1 MQSDNK
7 QYYIESELGTLRK
20 IMIHSPD
27 GGIGKIIPG
36 TFSDNLYD
44 DIVHLKSMQK
54 EYNHYVQLLLYFLD
68 PEKIKY
74 LKQCRAAQDEK
85 TRANCFIPG
94 KKEYFNSDKVL
105 EVQHVLEQIVKDESV
120 KLRLISAVCSYEE
133 SSHVTQQQLET
144 IDDAALLAK
153 ILISGILPA
162 SANATKEDQYIFPPV
177 PNFIFTR
184 DIAIMIK
191 DHVLLSRMATTSRK
205 RESLITK
212 FLALFFLFKE
222 DTSRVME
229 VIEDS
234 DFFLYEERERKARF
248 ISIEGGDIMMIH
260 PQHLIVGCSERTSSN
275 AINEIIHTIFSYTA
289 LEIEKIS
296 VVKIAKNRAQM
307 HIDTI
312 FTQVKRNVWVL
323 YGRYSE
329 SIIATENKVKQ
340 SYLRS
345 LMHQPDLIA
354 IEEPEVLQFYKKSTE
369 PYQGDKDYSL
379 PNKLA
384 GIEEL
389 LKQISINDYGAR
401 PEEVKI
407 IYSGGNE
414 FPYDDREQW
423 TDSCNVVALKEG
435 VVIGYDRNDH
445 TANAFRKA
453 GFEIITTTELFQKF
467 DEGLEPHSLESTLIL
482 LPSAELSRARGGPH
496 CMSMPLL
503 REKLV

>member
-1 MQSDNK
+1 MLLNDK
-7 QYYIESELGTLRK
+7 QFYVESELGTLRK
-20 IMIHSPD
+20 IIIHSPD
-27 GGIGKIIPG
+27 GGIGKIIPS

-74 LKQCRAAQDEK
+74 IRKCQTENEECK
-85 TRANCFIPG
+85 ANCFIPG

-105 EVQHVLEQIVKDESV
+105 EVQHLLEQIVKDDNV
-120 KLRLISAVCSYEE
+120 RLRLISAVCSYEE
-133 SSHVTQQQLET
+133 SSYKTQQQLEL
-144 IDDAALLAK
+144 INNPALLAK
-153 ILISGILPA
+153 ILISGILPKSA
-162 SANATKEDQYIFPPV
+162 SNLAEDQYIFPPI

-184 DIAIMIK
+184 DIGIMIK
-191 DHVLLSRMATTSRK
+191 DHILLSRMATTVRK

-212 FLALFFLFKE
+212 FLALYFLFNNDVDK
-222 DTSRVME
+222 VIE

-234 DFFLYEERERKARF
+234 DFFLYEELERKARF

-260 PQHLIVGCSERTSSN
+260 PHHLIVGCSERTSSN
-275 AINEIIHTIFSYTA
+275 AINEIIHTIFSNEE
-289 LEIEKIS
+289 LDIEKIS
-296 VVKIAKNRAQM
+296 VIKIAKNRAQM

-329 SIIATENKVKQ
+329 HIIATENKVKQ
-340 SYLRS
+340 SYLRR
-345 LMHQPDLIA
+345 LMHQPDIIA
-354 IEEPEVLQFYKKSTE
+354 IEEPEVLQFHKPFNEKYTAE
-369 PYQGDKDYSL
+369 KDYSSPAQL
-379 PNKLA
+379 S

-389 LKQISINDYGAR
+389 LKQISIEDYNCK
-401 PEEVKI
+401 PEDVKI

-435 VVIGYDRNDH
+435 VVIGYDRNDY
-445 TANAFRKA
+445 TANAFKKA
-453 GFEIITTTELFQKF
+453 GFNLITTTELFKKF
-467 DEGLEPHSLESTLIL
+467 DEGLNPQSLENTLIL

-496 CMSMPLL
+496 CMSLPLL
-503 REKLV
+503 RDKLL

>member
-1 MQSDNK
+1 MLDAK
-7 QYYIESELGTLRK
+7 KYYVESEIGTLRK
-20 IMIHSPD
+20 LIIHSPD

-54 EYNHYVQLLLYFLD
+54 EYNHYVMLLLYFLD

-74 LKQCRAAQDEK
+74 IQQCQESPEESAK
-85 TRANCFIPG
+85 ANCFIPG

-105 EVQHVLEQIVKDESV
+105 EVQHLLEQILKDDRV

-133 SSHVTQQQLET
+133 SSHQTQLQLEA
-144 IDDAALLAK
+144 IEDNALLAK
-153 ILISGILPA
+153 ILISGILPKSA
-162 SANATKEDQYIFPPV
+162 SGLKEDQYIFPPI

-184 DIAIMIK
+184 DIGIMIK
-191 DHVLLSRMATTSRK
+191 DHILLSRMATTARK

-212 FLALFFLFKE
+212 FLAMYFLFKE
-222 DTSRVME
+222 DASKVIE

-234 DFFLYEERERKARF
+234 DFFLYEEMERKARF

-260 PQHLIVGCSERTSSN
+260 PHHLIVGCSERTSSN
-275 AINEIIHTIFSYTA
+275 AINEIIHTIYSNE
-289 LEIEKIS
+289 LGIEKIS

-329 SIIATENKVKQ
+329 NIIATENMVKQ
-340 SYLRS
+340 SYLRR
-345 LMHQPDLIA
+345 LMHQPDLSA
-354 IEEPEVLQFYKKSTE
+354 IEEPEVLQFYKPANM
-369 PYQGDKDYSL
+369 PYQPDTDYSVS
-379 PNKLA
+379 KKIT
-384 GIEEL
+384 GIEDL
-389 LKQISINDYGAR
+389 LKQVSIEDYHCK
-401 PEEVKI
+401 PEDVKI

-435 VVIGYDRNDH
+435 VVIGYDRNDY
-445 TANAFRKA
+445 TAASFRKE
-453 GFEIITTTELFQKF
+453 GFDVITTAELFKKF
-467 DEGLEPHSLESTLIL
+467 NEGLDPQSVTDTLIL
-482 LPSAELSRARGGPH
+482 LPSAELSRARGGSH

-503 REKLV
+503 RDKLL

>member
-1 MQSDNK
+1 MHDDK
-7 QYYIESELGTLRK
+7 KYYVESEIGTLRK
-20 IMIHSPD
+20 LIIHSPD
-27 GGIGKIIPG
+27 GGIGKIIPS

-54 EYNHYVQLLLYFLD
+54 EYNHYVMLLLYFLD
-68 PEKIKY
+68 PGKIQYIK
-74 LKQCRAAQDEK
+74 KCQASGDERVK
-85 TRANCFIPG
+85 ASCFIPG

-105 EVQHVLEQIVKDESV
+105 EVQHLLEHILKDESV

-133 SSHVTQQQLET
+133 SSHKTQQQLEA
-144 IDDAALLAK
+144 IKDAALLAK
-153 ILISGILPA
+153 ILISGILPKTA
-162 SANATKEDQYIFPPV
+162 SGFQEDQYIFPPV

-184 DIAIMIK
+184 DIGIMIK
-191 DHVLLSRMATTSRK
+191 DHILLSRMATTARK

-212 FLALFFLFKE
+212 FLAMYFLFKE
-222 DTSRVME
+222 DTSKVME

-234 DFFLYEERERKARF
+234 DFFLYEEVERKARF

-260 PQHLIVGCSERTSSN
+260 PKHLIVGCSERTSSN
-275 AINEIIHTIFSYTA
+275 AVNEIVHTIFSEG
-289 LEIEKIS
+289 LGIEKIS

-329 SIIATENKVKQ
+329 NIIAAENRIKQ
-340 SYLRS
+340 SYLRG
-345 LMHQPDLIA
+345 LMHQSDLSA
-354 IEEPEVLQFYKKSTE
+354 LEEPEVLQFYKPANSAYK
-369 PYQGDKDYSL
+369 PDKDYSINKKL
-379 PNKLA
+379 P
-384 GIEEL
+384 GIEAL
-389 LKQISINDYGAR
+389 LKQVSIEDYNCK

-423 TDSCNVVALKEG
+423 TDSCNVVVLKEG
-435 VVIGYDRNDH
+435 VVIGYDRNDY
-445 TANAFRKA
+445 TANSFRKE
-453 GFEIITTTELFQKF
+453 GFDIITTEELFKQF
-467 DEGLEPHSLESTLIL
+467 DAGLDPQSLTDTLIL
-482 LPSAELSRARGGPH
+482 LPSAELSRARGGSH

-503 REKLV
+503 RDRLV

>member
-1 MQSDNK
+1 MHDNIK
-7 QYYIESELGTLRK
+7 YYVESEIGTLRK
-20 IMIHSPD
+20 LIIHSPD
-27 GGIGKIIPG
+27 GGIGKIIPS

-54 EYNHYVQLLLYFLD
+54 EYNHYVMLLLYFLD
-68 PEKIKY
+68 PQKIQYIKNC
-74 LKQCRAAQDEK
+74 QSSADQK
-85 TRANCFIPG
+85 TKANCFIPG

-105 EVQHVLEQIVKDESV
+105 EVQHLLEQILKEESV

-133 SSHVTQQQLET
+133 SSHKTQLQLEA

-153 ILISGILPA
+153 ILISGILPKTA
-162 SANATKEDQYIFPPV
+162 SGLQEDQYIFPPI

-184 DIAIMIK
+184 DIGIMIK
-191 DHVLLSRMATTSRK
+191 DHILLSRMATTARK

-212 FLALFFLFKE
+212 FLAMYFLFKE
-222 DTSRVME
+222 NTGKVME

-234 DFFLYEERERKARF
+234 DFFLYEEVERKARF

-260 PQHLIVGCSERTSSN
+260 PKHLIVGCSERTSSN
-275 AINEIIHTIFSYTA
+275 AINEIIHTIFSKE
-289 LEIEKIS
+289 LGIEKIS

-312 FTQVKRNVWVL
+312 FTQVKRNAWVL

-329 SIIATENKVKQ
+329 NIIAAENKVKQ
-340 SYLRS
+340 TYLRS

-354 IEEPEVLQFYKKSTE
+354 IEEPEVLQFYKPNSESYK
-369 PYQGDKDYSL
+369 PDKDYSV
-379 PNKLA
+379 NKKLS
-384 GIEEL
+384 GIEAL
-389 LKQISINDYGAR
+389 LKQVSIEDYNCK
-401 PEEVKI
+401 PEDVKI

-435 VVIGYDRNDH
+435 VVIGYDRNDF
-445 TANAFRKA
+445 TANSFRKN
-453 GFEIITTTELFQKF
+453 GFDVITTAELFKKF
-467 DEGLEPHSLESTLIL
+467 DDGLDPQTVTDTLIL
-482 LPSAELSRARGGPH
+482 LPSSELSRARGGSH

-503 REKLV
+503 RDKLI

>member
-1 MQSDNK
+1 MLSNDK
-7 QYYIESELGTLRK
+7 QLYVESELGTLRK
-20 IMIHSPD
+20 IIIHSPD
-27 GGIGKIIPG
+27 GGIGKIIPS

-74 LKQCRAAQDEK
+74 IRKCQAENEECK
-85 TRANCFIPG
+85 ANCFIPG

-105 EVQHVLEQIVKDESV
+105 EVQHLLEQIVKDENV

-133 SSHVTQQQLET
+133 SSHKTQQQLES
-144 IDDAALLAK
+144 INNPALLAK
-153 ILISGILPA
+153 ILISGILPKSA
-162 SANATKEDQYIFPPV
+162 SNLTEDEYIFPPI

-184 DIAIMIK
+184 DIGIMLK
-191 DHVLLSRMATTSRK
+191 DHILLSRMATTVRK

-212 FLALFFLFKE
+212 FLALYFLFKN
-222 DTSRVME
+222 DVDKVIE

-234 DFFLYEERERKARF
+234 DFFLYEEQERKARF

-275 AINEIIHTIFSYTA
+275 AINEIIHTIFSNEE
-289 LEIEKIS
+289 LGIEKIS
-296 VVKIAKNRAQM
+296 VIKIAKNRAQM

-329 SIIATENKVKQ
+329 HIIATENKVKQ
-340 SYLRS
+340 SYLRR
-345 LMHQPDLIA
+345 LMHQPDVIA
-354 IEEPEVLQFYKKSTE
+354 IEEPEVLQFQKPLNEKYTAE
-369 PYQGDKDYSL
+369 KDYSSVTHL
-379 PNKLA
+379 S

-389 LKQISINDYGAR
+389 LKQISIEDYNSK
-401 PEEVKI
+401 PEDVKI

-435 VVIGYDRNDH
+435 VVIGYDRNDF
-445 TANAFRKA
+445 TANAFKKA
-453 GFEIITTTELFQKF
+453 GFNLITTAELFKKF
-467 DEGLEPHSLESTLIL
+467 DAGLDPQSVENTLIL

-496 CMSMPLL
+496 CMSLPLL
-503 REKLV
+503 RDKLL